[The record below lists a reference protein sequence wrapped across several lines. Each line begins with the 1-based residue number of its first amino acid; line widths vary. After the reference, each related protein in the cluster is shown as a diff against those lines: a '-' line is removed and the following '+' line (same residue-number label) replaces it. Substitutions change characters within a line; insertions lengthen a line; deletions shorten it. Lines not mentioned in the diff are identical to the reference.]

1 MTLPLFPDAADAA
14 DVLGAPRETRL
25 RQVFQAWIDH
35 RAQSTST
42 RRNER
47 PFREESAKVYQ
58 EMWHAFAAYCGA
70 RDLDITD
77 IEERDLQAFL
87 VMRGNGAELENARG
101 ASRNGTLSPRYVW
114 RMLTLIDE
122 VTRFDARREGR
133 PANPAARELRQRP
146 EYRYANAAHATP
158 LPEHFS
164 EAQARRLIAHLTR
177 IGPDSLP
184 AGPLPWKEV
193 RDRTA
198 LAVML
203 GGGLTPGDVRALALG
218 GVYRDGG
225 DEPEIPWKLALP
237 GNGNSPARETPL
249 AKWAGR
255 QLAFWL
261 TVRREQGIDGNLVFP
276 STRSGKPW
284 SHTACYNACKAA
296 LADAGMGA
304 DSGGV
309 FRLRHTFALRQ
320 LAKGMT
326 EAEVAR
332 WLGLLDINGMARY
345 RRIVPGQVD
354 VV

>member
-1 MTLPLFPDAADAA
+1 MNLPLFSDTAVAQ
-14 DVLGAPRETRL
+14 REARL
-25 RQVFQAWIDH
+25 REAFQAWIDQ

-58 EMWHAFAAYCGA
+58 EMWYAFAAYCAA

-77 IEERDLQAFL
+77 IEDAGLQAFL
-87 VMRGNGAELENARG
+87 DIRAKG
-101 ASRNGTLSPRYVW
+101 RNGTLSARYVW

-146 EYRYANAAHATP
+146 QYRYANAAHATP
-158 LPEHFS
+158 LPDHFS
-164 EAQARRLIAHLTR
+164 EEHARRLIAWLTQAA
-177 IGPDSLP
+177 PDASLS
-184 AGPLPWKEV
+184 WKEV

-203 GGGLTPGDVRALALG
+203 GGGLTPGDVRALPLAGVIRNG
-218 GVYRDGG
+218 GA
-225 DEPEIPWKLALP
+225 EPGIPWKLALP

-249 AKWAGR
+249 ADWAGR
-255 QLAFWL
+255 LLAFWL
-261 TVRREQGIDGNLVFP
+261 KVRAEQGIDGDLAFP
-276 STRSGKPW
+276 STRTGKPW
-284 SHTACYNACKAA
+284 SHTSCYNACKAA
-296 LADAGMGA
+296 LADAGMGG

-309 FRLRHTFALRQ
+309 FKLRHTFALRQ
-320 LAKGMT
+320 LATGKSET
-326 EAEVAR
+326 EVAR

-345 RRIVPGQVD
+345 RRIVPGHVD

>member
-1 MTLPLFPDAADAA
+1 MTLPLFPETVDAK
-14 DVLGAPRETRL
+14 REARL
-25 RQVFQAWIDH
+25 RELFQAWIDH

-58 EMWHAFAAYCGA
+58 EMWYAFAAYCAA
-70 RDLDITD
+70 RDLDIID
-77 IEERDLQAFL
+77 IKEGELQAFL
-87 VMRGNGAELENARG
+87 IMRGSGTELERPRG

-133 PANPAARELRQRP
+133 SANPAARELRQRP

-164 EAQARRLIAHLTR
+164 EVQARQLIAYLTR
-177 IGPDSLP
+177 IGPSTVTDE
-184 AGPLPWKEV
+184 PLSWKEV
-193 RDRTA
+193 RDRTV

-203 GGGLTPGDVRALALG
+203 GGGLTPGDVRAMTLEGVIREG
-218 GVYRDGG
+218 GR
-225 DEPEIPWKLALP
+225 EPGLPWKLALP

-249 AKWAGR
+249 AEWAGR
-255 QLAFWL
+255 QLTFWL
-261 TVRREQGIDGNLVFP
+261 TVRQEQEIEGNLAFP
-276 STRSGKPW
+276 STRTGKPW

-296 LADAGMGA
+296 LADAGLGN

-309 FRLRHTFALRQ
+309 FKLRHTFALRQ
-320 LAKGMT
+320 LAKGKN

-332 WLGLLDINGMARY
+332 WLGLLDMNGMARY
-345 RRIVPGQVD
+345 RRIVPEQVD